1 MNVDY
6 IVVGSGLAG
15 ILFCQKLKENKKTF
29 VVIDDDS
36 QKSSIVAGG
45 LYNPVVLKRFTP
57 VWKSKEQLELALPIY
72 KHIEQELNITI
83 DYKIPVYRLFASV
96 EEQNNWFLAADKPNL
111 STYLDTNIKTVSNKA
126 INASFGYG
134 RVMDTGRIDTTTLI
148 NAFKAYHKSKGQFIQ
163 ESFDYVALEVSED
176 AVNYKE
182 ITAKYVVFAEGFGVK
197 KNPYFKNL
205 PLNGTKG
212 ELLVIHVPD
221 LKIDFVLKSS
231 AFLIPLG
238 EDHYILG
245 ATYEWTDKSNTTTEA
260 AKEELLT
267 KMKTFINCE
276 FTVVDQIAGIRP
288 TVIDRRPLI
297 GNHEEH
303 KNLFVL
309 NGLGTRGV
317 MIAPYAAKQLYDFI
331 ELNQALDS
339 EIDIQRFS
347 KA

>member
-15 ILFCQKLKENKKTF
+15 ILFCQKLKENGKSF
-29 VVIDDDS
+29 AIIDDDS

-57 VWKSKEQLELALPIY
+57 VWRSKEQLELALPIY
-72 KHIEQELNITI
+72 KQIEKELNITI
-83 DYKIPVYRLFASV
+83 DHKIPVYRLFASI

-111 STYLDTNIKTVSNKA
+111 TDYLDTEIKHVQNDA

-134 RVMDTGRIDTTTLI
+134 RVIDTGKIDTTELI
-148 NAFKAYHKSKGQFIQ
+148 NAFKAYHKSNGQFIQ
-163 ESFDYVALEVSED
+163 ESFDYDTLQISEGIVS
-176 AVNYKE
+176 YKD
-182 ITAKYVVFAEGFGVK
+182 IKGKYVVFAEGFGVK
-197 KNPYFKNL
+197 QNPYFKDL

-212 ELLVIHVPD
+212 ELLVIHAPD
-221 LKIDFVLKSS
+221 LNIDFVLKSS

-238 EDHYILG
+238 EDNYILG

-267 KMKTFINCE
+267 KMKTFINCD

-297 GNHEEH
+297 GSHKEH

-317 MIAPYAAKQLYDFI
+317 MIAPYAAKQLYDYI
-331 ELNQALDS
+331 ESNQAL
-339 EIDIQRFS
+339 EPEVDIKRFD
-347 KA
+347 KE